1 MNTLLLHRHSYGFR
15 KAAETLILMFI
26 ISMLLVSILAS
37 VAAAGSVAT
46 KSGQF
51 LKIGAGARAM
61 AMGGA
66 QVALANDAYAL
77 YWNPAGLSA
86 IKRREAIFS
95 YMFHV
100 QDMKL
105 GYLGVITP
113 HKKGVMGTSISYL
126 THDDILGYDHA
137 AKSTGWFEA
146 GDMAVDV
153 SYGQK
158 VGKRFSAGANI
169 KFISEK
175 IDTNQDIGIG
185 LDLGGMFW
193 MNKYASM
200 GAVLKNVTLKGLKLD
215 KKGESLPTTLTIG
228 IACQIPEAD
237 LNLACDATI
246 PSDNNAY
253 LNAGVEYSYQRS
265 LTARLG
271 VRGGPVNDSALTAG
285 FGYSFGLF
293 GIDYAI
299 EPFGDMGSSHHVS
312 VQYRF

>member
-1 MNTLLLHRHSYGFR
+1 MIIAIHKYDRTARIVAILS
-15 KAAETLILMFI
+15 LIFI
-26 ISMLLVSILAS
+26 ISMVLVSILTS
-37 VAAAGSVAT
+37 TAAAGNVAT

-66 QVALANDAYAL
+66 QVALADDAYAL

-113 HKKGVMGTSISYL
+113 HKKGVMGISISYL
-126 THDDILGYDHA
+126 THDDILGYDHTA
-137 AKSTGWFEA
+137 RSTGWFEA

-200 GAVLKNVTLKGLKLD
+200 GAVLRNVTLKDLKLD
-215 KKGESLPTTLTIG
+215 KKGEALPTTLTIG

-237 LNLACDATI
+237 LNLTCDATI
-246 PSDNNAY
+246 PSDNNAFV
-253 LNAGVEYSYQRS
+253 NAGVEYSYQRS

-271 VRGGPVNDSALTAG
+271 VRGGPANDSAFTAG